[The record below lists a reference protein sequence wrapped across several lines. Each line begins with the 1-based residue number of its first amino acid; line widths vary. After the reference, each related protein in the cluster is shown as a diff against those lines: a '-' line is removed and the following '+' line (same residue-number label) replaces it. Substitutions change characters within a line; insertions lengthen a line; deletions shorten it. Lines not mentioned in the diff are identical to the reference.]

1 MLKPTRRHFALGAA
15 AALALPATAWS
26 QAYPNKP
33 VRMLVGFAPGGPT
46 DILARIVAVSLGRSL
61 GQSVVV
67 DNRAGAGGAIAAQAL
82 AKADPDGYTLLFAGD
97 GQLTLLPQLNPR
109 AGYESLRDFAM
120 VRTVAS
126 QSNVLMARRSSGIVS
141 VDALIRQAKAKPGK
155 LSFGSAGNST
165 PTHLAGVLFEEA
177 TQTEL
182 LHIPYRGASAAMTDF
197 VGGRLDMIFV
207 GMPVAL
213 QYAKDDRF
221 AMLAVTGGQRAAA
234 LPQVPTFKEA
244 GVGGL
249 GNEID
254 VWWAVTAPVGTPPAI
269 LQRLDA
275 ATRAALDDPALRQSF
290 EQQGVTLTNRDAA
303 TTARRV
309 QEDHARWAALV
320 KAGKISAE

>member
-1 MLKPTRRHFALGAA
+1 MRDTLVARFGPRRSVRPFHSDAPLEL
-15 AALALPATAWS
+15 LA
-26 QAYPNKP
+26 QGAYPNKP

-46 DILARIVAVSLGRSL
+46 DILARIVAVSLGKSL

-109 AGYESLRDFAM
+109 AGYESLRDLAM

-182 LHIPYRGASAAMTDF
+182 LHIPYRGASAAMTVNVARI
-197 VGGRLDMIFV
+197 VG
-207 GMPVAL
+207 
-213 QYAKDDRF
+213 
-221 AMLAVTGGQRAAA
+221 
-234 LPQVPTFKEA
+234 LPTSS
-244 GVGGL
+244 
-249 GNEID
+249 
-254 VWWAVTAPVGTPPAI
+254 TA
-269 LQRLDA
+269 
-275 ATRAALDDPALRQSF
+275 
-290 EQQGVTLTNRDAA
+290 
-303 TTARRV
+303 
-309 QEDHARWAALV
+309 
-320 KAGKISAE
+320 